1 MVARVS
7 ERKLAREIGVS
18 MAAKTARKI
27 DLGSP
32 TSDDNDLEDGGGQ
45 FEAKAAP
52 VALERQH
59 CDFPKW
65 DKVG

>member
-1 MVARVS
+1 
-7 ERKLAREIGVS
+7 